1 MGKYIYTYIE
11 NEQMYEESPSLAEL
25 LAREGFFCKKIVTGR
40 IEYIKVKDFETQIKD
55 AQWLV
60 FTSKNAVA
68 GFAYNAGNVVPA
80 GVKVA
85 VVGKNT
91 QNALRTA
98 CGIEA
103 DYVSS
108 KATGLALGEELMNA
122 VSGRVVYLCAE
133 VTSGS
138 LEEAMK
144 EYENLI
150 KIQVYRNEPVDYD
163 GMEYDSMDCGD
174 IDGIIV
180 TSGSSGERI
189 KWLIDRLDDV
199 LVYSIG
205 PACSKKLM
213 EAGIVKKRIV
223 EAEKHTY
230 DGLVE
235 AVRCRADEKPV
246 NDESVRLDINEY
258 LERPKEV
265 LSMFSEAL
273 RILDRNTAE
282 LMVDRM
288 KDEMDELKVQKGKL
302 EAQNGELEARKGELE
317 AQNEAL
323 KAYFKEKDAAIEAKD
338 AEIERLKKLLEE
350 QNK

>member
-1 MGKYIYTYIE
+1 MRRLATKQPVCLDWSRLWVNTYIHILKTDRCTIKALPLQ
-11 NEQMYEESPSLAEL
+11 NYLQRRGFPAKNSDWQDWLYSCGESF
-25 LAREGFFCKKIVTGR
+25 GK
-40 IEYIKVKDFETQIKD
+40 IKD

-91 QNALRTA
+91 QNAIRTA

-108 KATGLALGEELMNA
+108 KATGLALGEELMNIA
-122 VSGRVVYLCAE
+122 SGRIVYLCAE

-150 KIQVYRNEPVDYD
+150 KIPVYRNEPVDYD
-163 GMEYDSMDCGD
+163 CMEYDSRNCGD

-189 KWLIDRLDDV
+189 KWLIDRLEDV
-199 LVYSIG
+199 
-205 PACSKKLM
+205 
-213 EAGIVKKRIV
+213 
-223 EAEKHTY
+223 
-230 DGLVE
+230 
-235 AVRCRADEKPV
+235 
-246 NDESVRLDINEY
+246 
-258 LERPKEV
+258 
-265 LSMFSEAL
+265 
-273 RILDRNTAE
+273 
-282 LMVDRM
+282 
-288 KDEMDELKVQKGKL
+288 
-302 EAQNGELEARKGELE
+302 
-317 AQNEAL
+317 
-323 KAYFKEKDAAIEAKD
+323 
-338 AEIERLKKLLEE
+338 
-350 QNK
+350 

>member
-11 NEQMYEESPSLAEL
+11 NGQMYDKSHSLAEL
-25 LAREGFFCKKIVTGR
+25 LAKEGLSCEKIVTGR

-91 QNALRTA
+91 QNAIRTA

-108 KATGLALGEELMNA
+108 KATGLALGEELMNIA
-122 VSGRVVYLCAE
+122 SGRIVYLCAE

-150 KIQVYRNEPVDYD
+150 KIPVYRNEPVDYD
-163 GMEYDSMDCGD
+163 GMEYDSMNCGD

-213 EAGIVKKRIV
+213 ESGIVKERIV

-235 AVRCRADEKPV
+235 AVRCRADEKPM
-246 NDESVRLDINEY
+246 NDI
-258 LERPKEV
+258 
-265 LSMFSEAL
+265 
-273 RILDRNTAE
+273 
-282 LMVDRM
+282 
-288 KDEMDELKVQKGKL
+288 
-302 EAQNGELEARKGELE
+302 
-317 AQNEAL
+317 
-323 KAYFKEKDAAIEAKD
+323 
-338 AEIERLKKLLEE
+338 
-350 QNK
+350 